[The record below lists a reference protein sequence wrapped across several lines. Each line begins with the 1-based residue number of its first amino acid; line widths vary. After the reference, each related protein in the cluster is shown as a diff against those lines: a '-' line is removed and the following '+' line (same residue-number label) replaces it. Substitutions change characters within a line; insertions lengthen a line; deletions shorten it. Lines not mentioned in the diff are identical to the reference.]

1 MDDVYVLC
9 TLPPKCILFEPDSTN
24 STVFPGMGST
34 AMPVF
39 CSSSQLKTG
48 NMSVTRHQV
57 PITPAWAITE
67 HKAQGSTF
75 DIVIV
80 DLHWQ
85 NTGSKLDSSH
95 KRYCSA
101 NVQLTRTRSLQGL
114 YLLQRVTLTDLKNK
128 PDKLIVVEDQRIG
141 DLARTTEI
149 AWEQIESTDGFY
161 KLSKVSLKG
170 TAWTKELEIKCI

>member
-85 NTGSKLDSSH
+85 DTGSKLDSSH

-128 PDKLIVVEDQRIG
+128 PDKLLVVEDQRIA
-141 DLARTTEI
+141 DLARSTEI
-149 AWEQIESTDGFY
+149 AWEQIESTDGF
-161 KLSKVSLKG
+161 
-170 TAWTKELEIKCI
+170 